1 MLMLALEVIIMREDK
16 QTTSPKMWVDKPWFW
31 PAVYAVIAVILIAL
45 IVLYNVLTTPD
56 DGTEI
61 LQPVSQEP
69 ETIVETNA
77 REETMKYPFE
87 EAYLG
92 NVKIIQDYYDVS
104 ADAET
109 RENALLV
116 FNQTYSTSNG
126 ISIAIN
132 SEPFK
137 VLAAL
142 SGEVT
147 EVKLDKF
154 TGNTITLTHEDGYTT
169 RYISVGD
176 IVVQEG
182 DVVAQGEPIATTI
195 ENEWN
200 PTAGI
205 HLHFEVLKDG
215 EYMNPRDLLS
225 FEF

>member
-1 MLMLALEVIIMREDK
+1 MREDK
-16 QTTSPKMWVDKPWFW
+16 QTTSPKTLVDKPWFW
-31 PAVYAVIAVILIAL
+31 PAVYAVIAIVMIAF

-56 DGTEI
+56 DGTDT

-69 ETIVETNA
+69 ETTVETNA

-87 EAYLG
+87 EAYLS
-92 NVKIIQDYYDVS
+92 NVKVIQDYYDVS
-104 ADAET
+104 ADAAT

-154 TGNTITLTHEDGYTT
+154 AGNTITLTHEGGYTT
-169 RYISVGD
+169 RYTSVGD

-182 DVVAQGEPIATTI
+182 DIVAQGEPIATTI
-195 ENEWN
+195 ENEYN
-200 PTAGI
+200 PAAGI

-215 EYMNPRDLLS
+215 EYMNPRDLLT

>member
-1 MLMLALEVIIMREDK
+1 MREDK
-16 QTTSPKMWVDKPWFW
+16 QTTSPKTWVDQKWFW
-31 PAVYAVIAVILIAL
+31 PAVYAVVAIIMIAF
-45 IVLYNVLTTPD
+45 IVLYNVLATPED
-56 DGTEI
+56 TDT

-69 ETIVETNA
+69 ETVVETNA
-77 REETMKYPFE
+77 TEETMKYPFE
-87 EAYLG
+87 ETYLN

-104 ADAET
+104 ADAST

-116 FNQTYSTSNG
+116 FKQTYSTSNG

-147 EVKLDKF
+147 EVKLDAF
-154 TGNTITLTHEDGYTT
+154 TGNTITLTHENGYTT
-169 RYISVGD
+169 RYTSVGD

-200 PTAGI
+200 PTAGV

-215 EYMNPRDLLS
+215 EYVNPKDFLTFS
-225 FEF
+225 EF

>member
-1 MLMLALEVIIMREDK
+1 MREDK
-16 QTTSPKMWVDKPWFW
+16 QTTSPKTWVDQKWFW
-31 PAVYAVIAVILIAL
+31 PAVYAVVAIIMIAF
-45 IVLYNVLTTPD
+45 IVLYNVLATPED
-56 DGTEI
+56 ADT

-77 REETMKYPFE
+77 TKETMKYPFE
-87 EAYLG
+87 ETYLN

-104 ADAET
+104 ADAST
-109 RENALLV
+109 REKALLV
-116 FNQTYSTSNG
+116 FNQTFSTSNG

-147 EVKLDKF
+147 EVKLDAF
-154 TGNTITLTHEDGYTT
+154 TGNTITLTHENGYTT
-169 RYISVGD
+169 RYTSVGD

-200 PTAGI
+200 PTAGV

-215 EYMNPRDLLS
+215 EYVNPKDFLTFS
-225 FEF
+225 EF

>member
-1 MLMLALEVIIMREDK
+1 MREDK
-16 QTTSPKMWVDKPWFW
+16 QTTSPKTWVDQKWFW
-31 PAVYAVIAVILIAL
+31 PAVYAVIAIIMIAF
-45 IVLYNVLTTPD
+45 IVLYNVLATPED
-56 DGTEI
+56 TDT

-69 ETIVETNA
+69 ETVVETNA
-77 REETMKYPFE
+77 TEETMKYPFE
-87 EAYLG
+87 ETYLN

-104 ADAET
+104 ADAST

-116 FNQTYSTSNG
+116 FKQTYSTSNG

-147 EVKLDKF
+147 EVKLDAF
-154 TGNTITLTHEDGYTT
+154 TGNTITLTHENGYTT
-169 RYISVGD
+169 RYTSVGD

-200 PTAGI
+200 PTAGV

-215 EYMNPRDLLS
+215 EYVNPKDFLTFS
-225 FEF
+225 EF

>member
-1 MLMLALEVIIMREDK
+1 MIALEVIIMGENK
-16 QTTSPKMWVDKPWFW
+16 QTTSPKTWVDKPWFW
-31 PAVYAVIAVILIAL
+31 PAVYAIIAIAMIAL

-56 DGTEI
+56 DGTET

-69 ETIVETNA
+69 ETTVETNA

-87 EAYLG
+87 EAYLS

-104 ADAET
+104 ADAAT
-109 RENALLV
+109 REKALLV
-116 FNQTYSTSNG
+116 FNQTYSASNG

-154 TGNTITLTHEDGYTT
+154 AGNTVTLTHENGYTT
-169 RYISVGD
+169 RYTSVGD

-215 EYMNPRDLLS
+215 EYMNPRELLS

>member
-1 MLMLALEVIIMREDK
+1 MREDK
-16 QTTSPKMWVDKPWFW
+16 QTTSPKVLVNKPWFW
-31 PAVYAVIAVILIAL
+31 PAVYAIIALVMIAL

-56 DGTEI
+56 DGTETV
-61 LQPVSQEP
+61 QPVSQEP
-69 ETIVETNA
+69 ETTVETNA

-87 EAYLG
+87 EAYLS
-92 NVKIIQDYYDVS
+92 NVKVIQDYYDVS
-104 ADAET
+104 ADAAT

-154 TGNTITLTHEDGYTT
+154 TGNTITLTHEEGYTT
-169 RYISVGD
+169 RYTSVGD

-215 EYMNPRDLLS
+215 EYMNPRELLS